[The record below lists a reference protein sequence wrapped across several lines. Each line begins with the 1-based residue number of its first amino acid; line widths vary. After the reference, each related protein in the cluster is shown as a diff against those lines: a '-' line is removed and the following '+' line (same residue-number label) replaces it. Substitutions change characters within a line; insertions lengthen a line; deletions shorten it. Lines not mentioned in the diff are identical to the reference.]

1 MGRHFSACAHARACM
16 HGRAGITPLR
26 TFRPCLKPSLLP
38 KYSTRPSSSSKTVRM
53 NSMDDVASSFDSA
66 ISFLGDGPSPNNST
80 DMLYRLDGRLL
91 HRMSDSKS
99 DRMVNP
105 KSDSKHRNIPSKSAS
120 EHSVKIFHANALCR
134 WLRQRPYNVCH
145 IGLRFGTATYYL
157 YKLQHIMCN
166 RYI

>member
-1 MGRHFSACAHARACM
+1 MHDRNGKGTGRHFSACARARACM

-53 NSMDDVASSFDSA
+53 NSMDDVASSFDLA

-80 DMLYRLDGRLL
+80 DMLYRLDERLL

-99 DRMVNP
+99 DRIVNL
-105 KSDSKHRNIPSKSAS
+105 KSDSNAAS
-120 EHSVKIFHANALCR
+120 ERSVKICVRTF
-134 WLRQRPYNVCH
+134 RQNLPCQRSVQVASPKT
-145 IGLRFGTATYYL
+145 L
-157 YKLQHIMCN
+157 
-166 RYI
+166 